1 MRIFAAAILVSLL
14 FIAVSFTQDEVA
26 LTEAEIDLHG
36 ATIIHAGT
44 LLAIAGEDPLVEQ
57 SIIVKDGNVV
67 AVVEGYVDDHLTG
80 DTKPTIIDM
89 SDKFVMAGMMDMH
102 VHLASSGS
110 GPAER
115 ALNGISNSHK
125 TLMAGFTTVRDLGAA
140 DDTIFKLRDGIAS
153 GDLVGPRIFAAGNII
168 GVGGRANGKECNGP
182 ESCRRT
188 TRDMIT
194 AGADWIKIYASC
206 SGSRLCSH
214 PDGSPMFF
222 ADEVEAITEVAKKYD
237 VKVAAH
243 SHPLD
248 SALQVLQYNVRSI
261 EHGSFINET
270 AMETMKRD
278 NVYFVPTVAVMDMLE
293 DGFENP
299 DADPIMEAH
308 NRVFYENNPP
318 TIFEAYKKGVPI
330 ATGTDAGIV
339 PHGKNYREVERFV
352 ELGIPNADAL
362 KMTTVNS
369 ADLLERSDELGTI
382 EAGKIADIIAI
393 DGNPLETI
401 EDVRNVVFVMKD
413 GEVFKD

>member
-1 MRIFAAAILVSLL
+1 MRIIVATVLVSLT
-14 FIAVSFTQDEVA
+14 FITVSFTLEEGISE
-26 LTEAEIDLHG
+26 EAGIDYAG
-36 ATIIHAGT
+36 STVIHAGT
-44 LLAIAGEDPLVEQ
+44 LLAIAGEEPLSEK
-57 SIIVKDGNVV
+57 SIVVKDGKVA
-67 AVVEGYVDDHLTG
+67 AVVDGYVDG
-80 DTKPTIIDM
+80 NQIQDTELNIIDM

-102 VHLASSGS
+102 VHLASRGPD
-110 GPAER
+110 PAER
-115 ALNGISNSHK
+115 ALHGITNSHK

-140 DDTIFKLRDGIAS
+140 DDTIFKLRDGIEN
-153 GDLVGPRIFAAGNII
+153 GDLIGPRIFAAGNII

-188 TRDMIT
+188 TRDMIS

-206 SGSRLCSH
+206 SGGRLCSH

-243 SHPLD
+243 SHPRD
-248 SALQVLQYNVRSI
+248 SALQVLEYGVRSI
-261 EHGSFINET
+261 EHGSFINED
-270 AMETMKRD
+270 AMRTMIRD
-278 NVYFVPTVAVMDMLE
+278 KVYFVPTVAVMDMIE
-293 DGFENP
+293 EGFENP

-318 TIFEAYKKGVPI
+318 TIYEAYKMGVLI
-330 ATGTDAGIV
+330 ATGTDAGVV

-352 ELGIPNADAL
+352 ELGIPNSDAL
-362 KMTTVNS
+362 KMTTINS
-369 ADLLERSDELGTI
+369 ADLLEKSEELGTI

-413 GEVFKD
+413 GIVYKD